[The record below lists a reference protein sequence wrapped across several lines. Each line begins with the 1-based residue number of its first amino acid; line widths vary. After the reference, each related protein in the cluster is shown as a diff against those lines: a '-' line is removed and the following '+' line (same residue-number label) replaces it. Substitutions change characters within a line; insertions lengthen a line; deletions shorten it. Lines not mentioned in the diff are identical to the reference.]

1 MKISVTGG
9 AGFIDSHFVDV
20 LADKHKTLFLIAWRD
35 IRDIEEFNFPLLI
48 SLYPHKVKKK
58 ANARRRVVFGHLVT
72 KDSERSRDRLHRHF
86 HRDGAW
92 LFIKNGHSKAIR
104 LK

>member
-35 IRDIEEFNFPLLI
+35 IRDIEEFNFHYLSVYIP
-48 SLYPHKVKKK
+48 
-58 ANARRRVVFGHLVT
+58 
-72 KDSERSRDRLHRHF
+72 
-86 HRDGAW
+86 
-92 LFIKNGHSKAIR
+92 IK
-104 LK
+104 